1 MNKQMRKAMR
11 EVKKQADA
19 RVKGHQL
26 ERDDEGRVIIDMTV
40 ENDDGFLTSF
50 SENDTPV
57 IATDVAEFIEDSADP
72 IKPREPLT
80 LRIHSKCIDEG
91 EQIVYKKAIR
101 EYYYQRYV
109 AVARELRRNR
119 WIVLGLALAGMAVLA
134 GALYYEHHVG
144 NAIGT
149 EVIDIVAWVL
159 LWEATDIALFG
170 NRSARLKKQRY
181 LSFLGMKVEYV
192 GNEIS
197 DK

>member
-26 ERDDEGRVIIDMTV
+26 ERDAEGRVVIDMTV
-40 ENDDGFLTSF
+40 ENDDGFLSAF

-57 IATDVAEFIEDSADP
+57 IATDVAEFIEDSTEP
-72 IKPREPLT
+72 IKLGEPLT
-80 LRIHSKCIDEG
+80 LRIHSTCIDES
-91 EQIVYKKAIR
+91 EQIVYTEAIR
-101 EYYYQRYV
+101 EYYAQRYV
-109 AVARELRRNR
+109 AIARELRRNR
-119 WIVLGLALAGMAVLA
+119 WIVLALALAGVAVLA

-159 LWEATDIALFG
+159 LWEATDIGVFG
-170 NRSARLKKQRY
+170 NRAAKLKKLRY

-192 GNEIS
+192 GVES
-197 DK
+197 SGK